1 MLSRAILP
9 IFLTFWPGLALAQWL
24 GPPNTVLCNQIVNFS
39 GGASTVQLLAPTT
52 GKQIY
57 VCGWSVT
64 NSSNT
69 QTYQV
74 QLFFGTG
81 ATCGTGTINIT
92 PSMSINAN
100 AYNDHSQYAITS
112 GAVGAGLCVTPSNA
126 ALSGNV
132 YYTLVP
138 TLGN

>member
-1 MLSRAILP
+1 
-9 IFLTFWPGLALAQWL
+9 
-24 GPPNTVLCNQIVNFS
+24 
-39 GGASTVQLLAPTT
+39 
-52 GKQIY
+52 
-57 VCGWSVT
+57 
-64 NSSNT
+64 
-69 QTYQV
+69 
-74 QLFFGTG
+74 
-81 ATCGTGTINIT
+81 
-92 PSMSINAN
+92 MSINAN